1 MNVKFSKNTG
11 IFLNRIFMER
21 KNILS
26 GLKIRYNVSF
36 EEVIQPCILHKEEL
50 KIMGCKPKKDTF

>member
-1 MNVKFSKNTG
+1 
-11 IFLNRIFMER
+11 MER